1 VLTTLKWDFITAA
14 AFFNIDAVFRIGF
27 STLIIYLFRAVVEG
41 NLTISYIYVAILIL
55 LWYFSQLMKQSG
67 CVVTYILASKI
78 KASLALLLYAKVSKM
93 TSYVI
98 KSTEIGKIT
107 NLIATDLG
115 VIELRLVTVMMATAY
130 PLFLCGI
137 TILLITRIGW
147 AAVVGIVIILL
158 FIPITNMISKRNGD
172 IIVEI
177 NKHKD
182 RRVQITAETIE
193 GIKYVKLYGWELAFK
208 RIIQRVRDC

>member
-1 VLTTLKWDFITAA
+1 MLRTLKWDFIAA
-14 AFFNIDAVFRIGF
+14 SGFFNANIVFRIGF
-27 STLIIYLFRAVVEG
+27 SALIIYLFRAVAEG
-41 NLTISYIYVAILIL
+41 KYTISYIYVAILIL
-55 LWYFSQLMKQSG
+55 LWYLSQLMMMSAN
-67 CVVTYILASKI
+67 VVSYILASKI
-78 KASLALLLYAKVSKM
+78 KASMALLLYAKVSKM

-115 VIELRLVTVMMATAY
+115 VVEMRLMTVLMATSY
-130 PLFLCGI
+130 PLFLVGI

-147 AAVVGIVIILL
+147 AAIVGIIIVLL
-158 FIPITNMISKRNGD
+158 FIPITGMISKKNGD
-172 IIVEI
+172 TIVEI

-193 GIKYVKLYGWELAFK
+193 GIKYVKLYGWELAFR
-208 RIIQRVRDC
+208 RIIQRVRDS